1 MKKFF
6 LSLAVVLIA
15 AFSASAQVK
24 SDAAINKAIDK
35 AKAATENPKKAAK
48 PATWIKLAKAYE
60 AAYSNPVA
68 NVLPG
73 MGEQDLLLTMGNDKP
88 LSEEIVEIGGANY
101 KKKVYERK
109 NIYFD
114 PTSGGIA
121 MIEVTKPSFE
131 GDALLEAYNAYV
143 KAYEVDAKH
152 KNDKTIAEALA
163 RISGNYYDDALT
175 NYYLG
180 DYARAASFFA
190 MSSMVSRTAPCT
202 TPKEDALFNAGVA
215 AQKGADLAKARK
227 LYMESLEAGYAAD
240 GNAYSNLA
248 EIALTQLDTL
258 SARKCLEEGFV
269 LYPTNPAILGN
280 LINIYLRTNEDPRL
294 ILDKL
299 EAAKAMMP
307 TNTSLYVVQGDL
319 LAKLGEDDE
328 ALAAYRHV
336 QEMDANDPIGLYSEG
351 LFWFNKALAIQAEA
365 NDLPYNEYRKY
376 DALIEQMHAVLV
388 TGLKPFEQSVEV
400 AAGNT
405 IYDEIRISS
414 LEHLKQMYFTLRN
427 DDPKYNDL
435 YKKVEEALLA
445 K

>member
-60 AAYSNPVA
+60 AAYSNPTA

-88 LSEEIVEIGGANY
+88 LSEEMVTIGGVQY

-114 PTSGGIA
+114 PATGGIA
-121 MIEVTKPSFE
+121 LMEVTKPSFA

-152 KNDKTIAEALA
+152 KNDKAIAEAFV
-163 RISGNYYDDALT
+163 RISDHYYDDALT
-175 NYYLG
+175 AYYLG
-180 DYARAASFFA
+180 DYARASAFFA
-190 MSSMVSRTAPCT
+190 MSSLVSRTAPCT
-202 TPKEDALFNAGVA
+202 LPKDDALFNAGVS
-215 AQKGADLAKARK
+215 AQKGTDLARAQK
-227 LYMESLEAGYAAD
+227 LYLESLQAGYAAD

-248 EIALTQLDTL
+248 EIALVQKDTV
-258 SARKCLEEGFV
+258 SARKTLEDGFV
-269 LYPTNPAILGN
+269 LYPTNPSILAN

-307 TNTSLYVVQGDL
+307 DNTSLYVVQGDL
-319 LAKLGEDDE
+319 LVKLGEEEE
-328 ALAAYRHV
+328 ALAAYRHI

-365 NDLPYNEYRKY
+365 NDLPYNEYRQY
-376 DALIEQMHAVLV
+376 DALIEKMHQVLI
-388 TGLKPFEQSVEV
+388 TGLAPFEKSVKV
-400 AAGNT
+400 AEGNAA
-405 IYDEIRISS
+405 YDDVRISAM
-414 LEHLKQMYFTLRN
+414 EHLKQMYFTLRN
-427 DDPKYNDL
+427 DDPKYNEA
-435 YKKVEEALLA
+435 YKQMEEALA

>member
-60 AAYSNPVA
+60 AAYSNPTA

-88 LSEEIVEIGGANY
+88 LSEEMVEVNGVQY

-109 NIYFD
+109 NLYFD
-114 PTSGGIA
+114 PATGGIA
-121 MIEVTKPSFE
+121 MIEVTKPSFD

-152 KNDKTIAEALA
+152 KNKKAIAEAFA
-163 RISGNYYDDALT
+163 RISKNYYDDALT
-175 NYYLG
+175 AYYLG
-180 DYARAASFFA
+180 DYSRSSAFFA
-190 MSSMVSRTAPCT
+190 MAGMVSRTAPCAE
-202 TPKEDALFNAGVA
+202 PMEDALFNAGVA
-215 AQKGADLAKARK
+215 AQKGDDINRAQK
-227 LYMESLEAGYAAD
+227 LYLESLAAGYAAE

-248 EIALTQLDTL
+248 EIALEQRDSTV
-258 SARKCLEEGFV
+258 ARKYLEDGFD
-269 LYPTNPAILGN
+269 LYPDNTAILAN
-280 LINIYLRTNEDPRL
+280 LINIYLKLNVDPHL
-294 ILDKL
+294 ILERL
-299 EAAKAMMP
+299 EAAKAKMP
-307 TNTSLYVVQGDL
+307 DNTSLYVVQGDL
-319 LAKLGEDDE
+319 LAKLGEEEE
-328 ALAAYRHV
+328 ALAAYRHI
-336 QEMDANDPIGLYSEG
+336 QDMDSKDPIGLYSEG
-351 LFWFNKALAIQAEA
+351 LYWFNKALALQAEA

-376 DALIEQMHAVLV
+376 DALIDQMHQVLK
-388 TGLKPFEQSVEV
+388 TGLEPFEKAVKVSE
-400 AAGNT
+400 GNAQ
-405 IYDEIRISS
+405 YNDIRVSA
-414 LEHLKQMYFTLRN
+414 LEHLKQMYFSLRN
-427 DDPKYNDL
+427 DDPKYNEL
-435 YKKVEEALLA
+435 YKQVEEALA